1 MGLDLGGLIGSLGGA
16 YINAKYSGPQQSVP
30 YYNPGAVGFSDFG
43 GAINATPTLGIPFAD
58 LVRDAPG
65 TGMLWDPGAN
75 CGNGKWIKKRRRR
88 HRNLATRGD
97 IRDLSALKGVI
108 GQGKLLEAWIAT
120 HS

>member
-1 MGLDLGGLIGSLGGA
+1 MALDLGGLAFGLA
-16 YINAKYSGPQQSVP
+16 TTYISTKYGK
-30 YYNPGAVGFSDFG
+30 
-43 GAINATPTLGIPFAD
+43 T
-58 LVRDAPG
+58 PG
-65 TGMLWDPGAN
+65 TGMIGGSAPVAQQQMDVEGIPFIDVIPEPSCGGKLLWDPRAN
-75 CGNGKWIKKRRRR
+75 CGAGKWITKRRRR